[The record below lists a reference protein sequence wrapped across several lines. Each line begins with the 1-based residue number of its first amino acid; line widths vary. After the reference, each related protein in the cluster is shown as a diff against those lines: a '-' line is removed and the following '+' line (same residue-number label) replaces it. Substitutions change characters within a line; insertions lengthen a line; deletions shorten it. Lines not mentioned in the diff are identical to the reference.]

1 MDLISTQNKNQLL
14 KFIANINKHEIF
26 TLSAALAY
34 TTALA
39 IAPFVL
45 ILLSFASLL
54 GADIQKK
61 IYTQLVS
68 SAGEKAGTT
77 IIEIVKNARGNSNLS
92 GLSGIIG
99 MIVLAIS
106 ASTIFIQLRL
116 SLNKINEFQEK
127 KTSSEL
133 WVFLKE
139 RFLSI
144 GFVFGFVFLSIVSLL
159 VSIVIAI
166 VFKNGEGLIW
176 QISSLLIDFIIFSI
190 LFTVIYRFIPSEK
203 MDWIGC
209 RISGMISG
217 VFYLIGKNLISLYI
231 GKIGIESSYGAA
243 GSLIAFLVWVYFT
256 TLTLFVSY
264 EFTKNIFLSSEKTT

>member
-1 MDLISTQNKNQLL
+1 VNLNKNQL
-14 KFIANINKHEIF
+14 KIFINNINKHEIF

-54 GADIQKK
+54 GTDIQKK
-61 IYTQLVS
+61 IYTQLAS
-68 SAGEKAGTT
+68 SIGEKTGRT
-77 IIEIVKNARGNSNLS
+77 IIEIVKNARGNSELS
-92 GLSGIIG
+92 GVSGIIG
-99 MIVLAIS
+99 IIVLAVS

-116 SLNKINEFQEK
+116 SLNKINEFQENN
-127 KTSSEL
+127 TTSEL
-133 WVFLKE
+133 RFFLQE

-159 VSIVIAI
+159 VSLVIAI
-166 VFKNGEGLIW
+166 VFKSGEGLIW
-176 QISSLLIDFIIFSI
+176 KTSSYFIDFIIFSI
-190 LFTVIYRFIPSEK
+190 LFTVIFRYIPSDK
-203 MDWIGC
+203 IAWRGC

-217 VFYLIGKNLISLYI
+217 VFYLIEKSFISLYI
-231 GKIGIESSYGAA
+231 KKIGIESSYGAA

-256 TLTLFVSY
+256 TLTLLVSY
-264 EFTKNIFLSSEKTT
+264 EFTKNIFLSSEKTA